1 MEEIQSRGV
10 MTGPTPKLSILM
22 PVRNEGINLRMML
35 KILKATIEVPHE
47 LLIIYDSLEDDS
59 VPVVESMKRDC
70 PQLRGVHNTLG
81 RGVKNAI
88 QAGIDASLGEYLFVI
103 AADDIGPVLTIED
116 MLSLME
122 EGCDL
127 VSATRYAHG
136 GRVLGGA
143 TMSRFLSRLA
153 NRLFY
158 WISGIALTDSTVGI
172 KMFRRSVFKKIKLDS
187 NIGWSAA
194 FELAIK
200 CQLEGMRLGEVP
212 IISINRFYGGNS
224 SFKVG
229 PWVVQYSRLFLWG
242 VVSLYKSGKL
252 RPQLAL
258 RIPQK
263 IGLQRVK

>member
-1 MEEIQSRGV
+1 
-10 MTGPTPKLSILM
+10 M
-22 PVRNEGINLRMML
+22 PVRNEGINLKMML
-35 KILKATIEVPHE
+35 KILKVTVEVPHE
-47 LLIIYDSLEDDS
+47 LLIVYDNPQDDS
-59 VPVVESMKRDC
+59 VPVVEAMKKDY
-70 PQLRGVHNTLG
+70 PQINGVLNTLG

-88 QAGIDASLGEYLFVI
+88 QAGINASKGDYLFVI

-116 MLSLME
+116 MLSLMDD
-122 EGCDL
+122 GCDL

-172 KMFRRSVFKKIKLDS
+172 KMFRRSIFQKIKLES
-187 NIGWSAA
+187 NVGWSVA

-200 CQLEGMRLGEVP
+200 CQLEGMKLGEVP
-212 IISINRFYGGNS
+212 IISINRFYGGKS
-224 SFKVG
+224 SFTLG
-229 PWVVQYSRLFLWG
+229 PWVKQYTKLFVWG
-242 VVSLYKSGKL
+242 VSSLYKSGKL

-263 IGLQRVK
+263 ISSKREK